1 MSAMRM
7 SRIGEKAHRKE
18 SSAKRVHTRSHLY
31 DLKNLATKKSNS
43 QKCVDEGI
51 KGDEHVKAMQE

>member
-1 MSAMRM
+1 MCECKQ
-7 SRIGEKAHRKE
+7 GKKALLTGYVLDPHF
-18 SSAKRVHTRSHLY
+18 Y

-51 KGDEHVKAMQE
+51 KGDEHVKATQE